1 MTVVFRTLRGRLVLV
16 LVGALVIGLFLVGV
30 TSTAL
35 LSRSLLERTDDR
47 LAELSGP
54 DRKSVV

>member
-35 LSRSLLERTDDR
+35 LSRSLLERTD
-47 LAELSGP
+47 
-54 DRKSVV
+54 RKSVV